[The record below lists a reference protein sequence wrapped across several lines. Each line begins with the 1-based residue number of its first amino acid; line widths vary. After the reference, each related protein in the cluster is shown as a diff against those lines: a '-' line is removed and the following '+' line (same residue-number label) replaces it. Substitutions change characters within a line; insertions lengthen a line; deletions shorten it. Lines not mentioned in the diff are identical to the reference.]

1 MERSTGAPCP
11 LPRGYVR
18 ISAPSTSLPE
28 PRWRRCWRGSGAGGR
43 GASAGGARTTSCP
56 SAALRCSPPT
66 RSPRS
71 ARRWGGA
78 GEGGGPGAR
87 GAADVGRGDGR
98 PADATS
104 RRRHGQQGR
113 GGVLSSDS
121 SFKLSAKRLELLRA
135 LRREQGLAATR
146 EEGIPRRPDAESYP
160 LSFNQERLWFLDRL
174 QPGSVAYNLP
184 VALRLQGPLRLAAPA
199 GALPAEARAAEVRRL
214 LREEALRPFDLE
226 LGPIFRFS
234 LLRLGPEDHAVLVT
248 VHHIA
253 ADALSLEIFIRELS
267 LLYAGQELPELPIR
281 YADFACWQR
290 EWAQGGGLDEQLA
303 YWRQRLRGAPTE
315 LELPG
320 DRQRPAT
327 RRFQV
332 P

>member
-1 MERSTGAPCP
+1 M
-11 LPRGYVR
+11 
-18 ISAPSTSLPE
+18 
-28 PRWRRCWRGSGAGGR
+28 
-43 GASAGGARTTSCP
+43 
-56 SAALRCSPPT
+56 
-66 RSPRS
+66 
-71 ARRWGGA
+71 
-78 GEGGGPGAR
+78 
-87 GAADVGRGDGR
+87 
-98 PADATS
+98 
-104 RRRHGQQGR
+104 
-113 GGVLSSDS
+113 SSDS

-184 VALRLQGPLRLAAPA
+184 VALRLQGPLRLAALARALARVVERQAALRTVFAGLPDEEGAVAQRILAPA
-199 GALPAEARAAEVRRL
+199 APAPVPLADLGALPAEARAAEVRRL

-290 EWAQGGGLDEQLA
+290 EWAQGGGLDEQA
-303 YWRQRLRGAPTE
+303 RPRCSSCRSTGSGRRAAASRWRSSPWRCPPR
-315 LELPG
+315 
-320 DRQRPAT
+320 
-327 RRFQV
+327 
-332 P
+332 